1 MKFFNTS
8 LKERIGYDFYC
19 DIAEK
24 IVQARKKKGWTQ
36 SDLAKKA
43 NIALSRVSAME
54 NVQFRFRLPDIET
67 LAKVLGVS
75 VDWLI
80 DAQLD
85 CHGQECVYLVYPE
98 KHHDIKLFQKATSG
112 RMAFLKTHEWL
123 KEKGVC
129 FLEPRDRAI
138 VELIGV
144 PVSDAELKAK
154 FSTCKP
160 DEDDPLEPEQDVEH
174 EKM

>member
-1 MKFFNTS
+1 
-8 LKERIGYDFYC
+8 
-19 DIAEK
+19 
-24 IVQARKKKGWTQ
+24 
-36 SDLAKKA
+36 
-43 NIALSRVSAME
+43 
-54 NVQFRFRLPDIET
+54 
-67 LAKVLGVS
+67 
-75 VDWLI
+75 
-80 DAQLD
+80 
-85 CHGQECVYLVYPE
+85 
-98 KHHDIKLFQKATSG
+98 
-112 RMAFLKTHEWL
+112 MAFLKTHEDL
-123 KEKGVC
+123 REKGLS